1 MQILQCATASH
12 INQEVSSCMYVFVCV
27 SVIVQRTRE
36 EASVVIAAA
45 PGPETSETDGGTT
58 TEEHCCCEGAGDDA
72 GEMYR
77 LMGFM
82 RPCR

>member
-1 MQILQCATASH
+1 MHILQCAAASH

-27 SVIVQRTRE
+27 IVQRTRE
-36 EASVVIAAA
+36 EASVVTAAA
-45 PGPETSETDGGTT
+45 PGPETSETDRGTT

-77 LMGFM
+77 LMVFM